1 MMGGSSIYI
10 WTHTHTHTHT
20 HSLQLGVRTAS
31 IKDLR
36 RGYDPK
42 GSSTLCTP
50 RPVEQMHGRHVTAV
64 AAGGRGSDGGHTA
77 FVVRG
82 ELGDELWMCGHG
94 RWG

>member
-1 MMGGSSIYI
+1 MC
-10 WTHTHTHTHT
+10 THTHTHTHT
-20 HSLQLGVRTAS
+20 HSLSLSLQLGVRTAS